1 MLHIRTFVSNR
12 RSMEIDESG
21 PFVVTGTYMG
31 MFRMGGAIRIFGVG
45 SILLAELGL
54 LFFGVRHFKRVVE

>member
-1 MLHIRTFVSNR
+1 
-12 RSMEIDESG
+12 MEMDESG

-31 MFRMGGAIRIFGVG
+31 MFRMGGVIRIFGVG